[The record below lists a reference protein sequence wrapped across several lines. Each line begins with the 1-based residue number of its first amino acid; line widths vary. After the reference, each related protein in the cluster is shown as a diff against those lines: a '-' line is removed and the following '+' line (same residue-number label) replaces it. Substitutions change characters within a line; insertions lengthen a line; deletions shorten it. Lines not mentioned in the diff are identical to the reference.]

1 MHNRIALTRRRLLTG
16 AAAGLIGG
24 FVPPALA
31 APKVTDLEGLDG
43 LWRDAEDA
51 IDNFFPRAEFDHAG
65 INLDLPQH
73 ADVGS
78 SVPLTVRI
86 DSAMTEADH
95 PFVVHI
101 LAHKNPTPHVLSA
114 WFKQNA
120 GRAEFSTRIRL
131 EISQTVTAVA
141 QMVDGRHLR
150 VDRDVSVSFGACG
163 QIGTGT
169 QDEVFAF
176 MPKTR
181 VSVPPRAR
189 KGEIIPIRALISH
202 PQETGLRLNST
213 LEWIRERIVS
223 RIGCTFD
230 GVEFF
235 KTRPQAAVATNP
247 YFQFYARAEKSG
259 VFNFSWYDTRYHT
272 YTDSASIIVA

>member
-1 MHNRIALTRRRLLTG
+1 MQNCMELTRRRLLTG
-16 AAAGLIGG
+16 ATAGLIAGAAPAALGG
-24 FVPPALA
+24 
-31 APKVTDLEGLDG
+31 PKVTDLEGLDG

-51 IDNFFPRAEFDHAG
+51 INNFFPHAKFDNKG
-65 INLDLPQH
+65 IYLDLPQH

-95 PFVVHI
+95 PFVIHI
-101 LAHKNPTPHVLSA
+101 LAHKNPTPHVLSV
-114 WFKQNA
+114 WFKRSA

-150 VDRDVSVSFGACG
+150 VDRDVTVSFGACG

-176 MPKTR
+176 VPTTR
-181 VSVPPRAR
+181 VSVPSTAR
-189 KGEIIPIRALISH
+189 RGEIIPIRTLISH
-202 PQETGLRLNST
+202 PQETGLRLDST

-259 VFNFSWYDTRYHT
+259 VFHFSWYDTRFNT
-272 YTDSASIIVA
+272 YTDSAAIIVT